1 MVIGRARP
9 KTYKGEVPIITRI
22 EEYLKN
28 NPDQSFKVKDL
39 LWELG
44 NNESWVR
51 RACNELVDR
60 GVVKKVYPKQNSIA
74 YYQWINEGNSDNEV

>member
-1 MVIGRARP
+1 MVIGRARL

-39 LWELG
+39 LW
-44 NNESWVR
+44 S
-51 RACNELVDR
+51 
-60 GVVKKVYPKQNSIA
+60 
-74 YYQWINEGNSDNEV
+74 